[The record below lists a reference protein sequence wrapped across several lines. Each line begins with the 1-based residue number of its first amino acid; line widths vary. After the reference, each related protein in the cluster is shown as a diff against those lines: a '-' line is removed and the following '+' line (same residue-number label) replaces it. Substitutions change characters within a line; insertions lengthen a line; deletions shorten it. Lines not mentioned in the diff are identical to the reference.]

1 MATIELTGRVNEK
14 GEIEFE
20 PPVNLPPG
28 EVWITIEY
36 DDDAIAAD
44 EALWDDQFARSQ
56 DLLDKLSEQAHQ
68 EYLAGLTE
76 DFDPDNDP
84 DAPEDL

>member
-1 MATIELTGRVNEK
+1 MATIELTGRVNDN

-28 EVWITIEY
+28 EIHITIEY
-36 DDDAIAAD
+36 DDEALAAD
-44 EALWDDQFARSQ
+44 EARWDELFARSQ
-56 DLLDKLSEQAHQ
+56 DFLDKLSEQGHQ

-76 DFDPDNDP
+76 DLDPNDIL
-84 DAPEDL
+84 DE

>member
-1 MATIELTGRVNEK
+1 MATIEFTGRVNDN

-28 EVWITIEY
+28 EIHITIEY
-36 DDDAIAAD
+36 DDSAIMAD
-44 EALWDDQFARSQ
+44 EAIWDELFARSQ

-68 EYLAGLTE
+68 EYLDGLTK
-76 DFDPDNDP
+76 DFDPDDI
-84 DAPEDL
+84 DV